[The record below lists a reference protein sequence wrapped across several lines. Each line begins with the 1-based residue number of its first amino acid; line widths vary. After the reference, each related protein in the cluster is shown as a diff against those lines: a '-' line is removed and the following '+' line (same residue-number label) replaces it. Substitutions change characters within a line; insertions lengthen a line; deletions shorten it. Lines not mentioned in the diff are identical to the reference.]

1 MAYQIPQPIIAYNNP
16 APILPALT
24 FREPREGK
32 CYIPVE
38 IRWDG
43 TNKTQQINVQG
54 LTTQP
59 FSQIVMIDV
68 DNNLSGAEVT
78 FYFNDSQDTLTV
90 PPGSSGLF
98 PVFTGQLTTYVSAPG
113 ALASDITRFRF
124 LNYRQEPIGLPPP
137 QFTNI
142 VTSGNLIAAGTTALL
157 APAVSGTL
165 VGYSV
170 NVSLFANIAVGD
182 SGWRGILRD
191 HTTGA
196 TIEQAA
202 VEVKQN
208 SIYAGIVMNVA
219 SMAYRFSGGID
230 FEIINTGQPFNQQST
245 NVSLRYRTP

>member
-1 MAYQIPQPIIAYNNP
+1 MAYLIPQPIIAYNNP

-24 FREPREGK
+24 YREPREGK

-98 PVFTGQLTTYVSAPG
+98 PVFTGQLMTYVSAPG

-137 QFTNI
+137 QFTS
-142 VTSGNLIAAGTTALL
+142 VATSGSITADGTFPLL
-157 APAVSGTL
+157 GPAVSGTL
-165 VGYSV
+165 IGYNVTASLRASGGSDSIWDFRLGDTGRGINIDGGTV
-170 NVSLFANIAVGD
+170 QVLQSTAYNQTFLNVS
-182 SGWRGILRD
+182 GI
-191 HTTGA
+191 
-196 TIEQAA
+196 
-202 VEVKQN
+202 
-208 SIYAGIVMNVA
+208 
-219 SMAYRFSGGID
+219 AYRFSGGLHAAILTTVAPLLLQ
-230 FEIINTGQPFNQQST
+230 NTT
-245 NVSLRYRTP
+245 VSLRYRTP